1 MEYQVLARKY
11 RPNSFSDMIGQEHIT
26 KTLQNALISTRTAH
40 AYLFVGPRG
49 IGKTTIARIFAK
61 ALNCKQAPV
70 KDPCNECDSCQSI
83 SLGNNIDIIEIDGA
97 SNNSVNDIRNLR
109 EEVLYTPVNS
119 KYKIYIIDEVHMLTS
134 SAWNALLKTLEEPP
148 SHIKFLFA
156 TTEAH
161 KILPTVLSRC
171 QRFDLQRIPQNLI
184 GKKIVEIATKENVT
198 ISNNAVNAIS
208 KAANGGMRDAL
219 SLLDQIIAFHSSDES
234 NEINEQEVLKTFGLT
249 APENLD
255 NIIAAIITN
264 NYSDLITNLHSLA
277 KQGKNLEGLFNDILE
292 YLRGVEIALL
302 VPDPSSILEVGND
315 IIEKYKEIGSK
326 TNLTKIQRLLES
338 LSAIGKVLHDSLNKQ
353 IFLETSLFKA
363 MQFSSS
369 SRIEDIII
377 RLNDLKKKDLNNPAY
392 SFEKPKSKIATP
404 LVVEEKVKKS
414 IEVQNKPI
422 PKIEKQKS
430 ITEKSE
436 VNYQPKQIVDKKNN
450 IDTPPS
456 IKIIKESKIKENSN
470 IEEYKQNSNIEKFTP
485 EKLWHKLIIE
495 MDSKHINRPQLK
507 FWMQEAKPE
516 SIEDNRLAV
525 SYDEEFNSV
534 HAERIKQEKDIL
546 EKCLHRIT
554 GINNFKLQVKTVK
567 GLSAIPKDRDKRR
580 DIDEVKEKINKN
592 PFVAK
597 TVEIFSGR
605 IVDFR
610 G

>member
-26 KTLQNALISTRTAH
+26 QTLQNALISSKTAH

-70 KDPCNECDSCQSI
+70 KNPCNECDSCHSI
-83 SLGNNIDIIEIDGA
+83 SSGNNIDIIEIDGA

-119 KYKIYIIDEVHMLTS
+119 KYKIYIIDEVHMLS
-134 SAWNALLKTLEEPP
+134 NSAWNALLKTLEEPP
-148 SHIKFLFA
+148 PHIKFLFA

-171 QRFDLQRIPQNLI
+171 QRFDLQRIPQNQI
-184 GKKIVEIATKENVT
+184 CKKITEIAASENVT
-198 ISNNAVNAIS
+198 ISNNAINAIA

-219 SLLDQIIAFHSSDES
+219 SLLDQIIAFHSSGES
-234 NEINEQEVLKTFGLT
+234 KEINEEQVLKTFGLT
-249 APENLD
+249 APENLE
-255 NIIAAIITN
+255 NIILSIITN
-264 NYSDLITNLHSLA
+264 NYSELITNLHYLA
-277 KQGKNLEGLFNDILE
+277 QQGKNLEELFNDILE
-292 YLRGVEIALL
+292 YLRGVEISLL
-302 VPDPSSILEVGND
+302 VPDPISILEVGND
-315 IIEKYKEIGSK
+315 IIEKYKDIGSR
-326 TNLTKIQRLLES
+326 TNLTKVQRLLES
-338 LSAIGKVLHDSLNKQ
+338 LSSTGKILHDSLNKQ
-353 IFLETSLFKA
+353 VFLETSLFKA
-363 MQFSSS
+363 MQFASS

-377 RLNDLKKKDLNNPAY
+377 RLNELKKKDLNNSSY
-392 SFEKPKSKIATP
+392 SFEKPKSQITP
-404 LVVEEKVKKS
+404 QKEEKNKEIAVKPETIKK
-414 IEVQNKPI
+414 EQNP
-422 PKIEKQKS
+422 

-436 VNYQPKQIVDKKNN
+436 VHYQPQKKADKQSKISESPPAKN
-450 IDTPPS
+450 
-456 IKIIKESKIKENSN
+456 IIKESKIKENSDIKVNREN
-470 IEEYKQNSNIEKFTP
+470 IKIKEFTP

-507 FWMQEAKPE
+507 FWLQEAKPE
-516 SIEDNRLAV
+516 SIENETLIV

-534 HAERIKQEKDIL
+534 HAERIRQEKNIL
-546 EKCLHRIT
+546 EKCLYRIT

-567 GLSAIPKDRDKRR
+567 GLTGIPEETNKRR
-580 DIDEVKEKINKN
+580 DIDEVKEKINN
-592 PFVAK
+592 NTFVNK
-597 TVEIFSGR
+597 TIEIFSGR